1 MHQAQKWVRHI
12 SHAPEAA
19 GEKGNHH
26 SRIQLGAAV
35 GAIQDQTNI
44 EEGVTNSA

>member
-19 GEKGNHH
+19 GE
-26 SRIQLGAAV
+26 AV